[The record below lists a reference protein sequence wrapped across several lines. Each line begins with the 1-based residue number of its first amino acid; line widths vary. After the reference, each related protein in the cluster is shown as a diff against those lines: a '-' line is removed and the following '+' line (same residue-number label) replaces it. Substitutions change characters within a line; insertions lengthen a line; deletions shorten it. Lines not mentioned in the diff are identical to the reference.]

1 MLDGN
6 SLQGARQL
14 FGTILRLFGSM
25 AYHGVA
31 DARDGENVGRLT
43 GIRLHLLAYVADMR
57 LDQASI
63 SIVAEPPDVR
73 NNLAGSTDIVRI
85 DSQQM
90 QEFTFCGCQAGLS
103 PIHEDLVMQRIDA
116 NGANGDDRGGP
127 LREGGTPSPAQGMDT
142 R

>member
-43 GIRLHLLAYVADMR
+43 GIQLHLLAYVADIR
-57 LDQASI
+57 FDQSSI
-63 SIVAEPPDVR
+63 SIVGEPPYLR
-73 NNLAGSTDIVRI
+73 HNMACSKYIILIER
-85 DSQQM
+85 QQM
-90 QEFTFCGCQAGLS
+90 QGFTFFIC
-103 PIHEDLVMQRIDA
+103 
-116 NGANGDDRGGP
+116 
-127 LREGGTPSPAQGMDT
+127 
-142 R
+142 

>member
-31 DARDGENVGRLT
+31 DARDGENVARLT
-43 GIRLHLLAYVADMR
+43 GIQLHLLAYVADMR
-57 LDQASI
+57 FDQAGI

-73 NNLAGSTDIVRI
+73 NNLAGSTDMIHI
-85 DSQQM
+85 DRQQI
-90 QEFTFCGCQAGLS
+90 QELTLYRGEAGLS
-103 PIHEDLVMQRIDA
+103 PIHEDLVMQRIDTH
-116 NGANGDDRGGP
+116 GANGDDGSRT
-127 LREGGTPSPAQGMDT
+127 LREGVPPSPTQGMDV

>member
-1 MLDGN
+1 ILH
-6 SLQGARQL
+6 L
-14 FGTILRLFGSM
+14 FRSM
-25 AYHGVA
+25 AYQGVA
-31 DARDGENVGRLT
+31 DARDGENVARLT

-57 LDQASI
+57 FDQARI
-63 SIVAEPPDVR
+63 AIVAKPPDVR
-73 NNLAGSTDIVRI
+73 NNLASSTDIVRI

-90 QEFTFCGCQAGLS
+90 QEFTFCRRQAGLP

-127 LREGGTPSPAQGMDT
+127 LREGRTPSPAQGMDT